1 MYDFDVIMIKILKI
15 VATIIFSL
23 PLSMAS
29 LFLCVKIAHETLN
42 IIRDGI

>member
-1 MYDFDVIMIKILKI
+1 VYDFDVIIIKILKV

-29 LFLCVKIAHETLN
+29 LFLCVKIAHATLD

>member
-1 MYDFDVIMIKILKI
+1 MYDFDVIMIKILKV

-29 LFLCVKIAHETLN
+29 LLLCVKIAHETLN

>member
-15 VATIIFSL
+15 LATIIFSL

-29 LFLCVKIAHETLN
+29 LFLCVKIAHATLEM
-42 IIRDGI
+42 IRDGI